1 MIGYLVTFI
10 VSMIPII
17 ELRGAIPIGVLSF
30 HLSYVEAFLIS
41 FIGNIIPAF
50 FIVKYIRPIFDL
62 LRKNKNIEENNRLG
76 NRKSNQKD
84 SRKHKITK
92 SYITW
97 SIPICCSSTSRNRCM
112 DGVFNCKF
120 FRFATKKGN
129 TSDSFRCVYRRSN
142 NA

>member
-41 FIGNIIPAF
+41 FVGNIIPAF

-62 LRKNKNIEENNRLG
+62 LRKNKNTKKNYRLG
-76 NRKSNQKD
+76 NRKSNKKNC
-84 SRKHKITK
+84 RKHKTAK
-92 SYITW
+92 SNTTW
-97 SIPICCSSTSRNRCM
+97 SILVCRSATTMNRSM
-112 DGVFNCKF
+112 DGLINCKF
-120 FRFATKKGN
+120 LRLAT
-129 TSDSFRCVYRRSN
+129 
-142 NA
+142 